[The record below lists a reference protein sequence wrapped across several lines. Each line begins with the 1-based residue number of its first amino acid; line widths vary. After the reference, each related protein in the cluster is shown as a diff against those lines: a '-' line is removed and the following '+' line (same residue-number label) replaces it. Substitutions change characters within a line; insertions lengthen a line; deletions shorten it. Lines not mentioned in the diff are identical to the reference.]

1 MKYLV
6 WVCLFGA
13 GRHSTNVDN
22 WVTKESRVVEEVIS
36 GSVAAT
42 ERPKFWK
49 LFQGKKAGDVL
60 ILMKRGRLNVCFWP
74 ILLKKSAMVST
85 AEKYR
90 FEIEIFTLSRG
101 FRARISHRSAQ
112 KRRFQQSVCG
122 QFGRTDFFNTI
133 GRLQAVMKSYC
144 WPIAA
149 GRRIRI
155 RRTKD
160 NMIRRHYEMWINED
174 GPDVVGLLQLA
185 LKLSPVTA
193 LL

>member
-1 MKYLV
+1 MPGIY
-6 WVCLFGA
+6 
-13 GRHSTNVDN
+13 RHVPPN
-22 WVTKESRVVEEVIS
+22 
-36 GSVAAT
+36 A
-42 ERPKFWK
+42 
-49 LFQGKKAGDVL
+49 
-60 ILMKRGRLNVCFWP
+60 
-74 ILLKKSAMVST
+74 
-85 AEKYR
+85 R
-90 FEIEIFTLSRG
+90 F
-101 FRARISHRSAQ
+101 
-112 KRRFQQSVCG
+112 
-122 QFGRTDFFNTI
+122 
-133 GRLQAVMKSYC
+133 